1 MDKPSL
7 ETIERALT
15 EAGISY
21 SLEDDECLLR
31 GFEAENYREFDGHQ
45 MIAMRIWIESPCPD
59 LYSIVLEVR
68 ELYFTAG
75 LVSGRIL
82 QILCEQSNFNGI
94 AYTYSRETAEVKARV
109 IVPLMGRRIDSD
121 SFALVVS
128 GFAHEINIANPLI
141 QTLLDRD
148 KKESDEFMK
157 EIEVLNRE
165 AIDNQDLGEDSAG

>member
-7 ETIERALT
+7 EIVERALT

-21 SLEDDECLLR
+21 SLEDEDYLLL
-31 GFEAENYREFDGHQ
+31 GFETENYRDFDGDK
-45 MIAMRIWIESPCPD
+45 MVAMRIWIESPYPD
-59 LYSIVLEVR
+59 LHSIVMEIR

-82 QILCEQSNFNGI
+82 QILCEQSNSNGI

-109 IVPLMGRRIDSD
+109 IVPLMSRIIDAD
-121 SFALVVS
+121 SFALVVN
-128 GFAHEINIANPLI
+128 GFAHSIDNANPLI

-148 KKESDEFMK
+148 KKESEEFMK
-157 EIEVLNRE
+157 EIEELNRE
-165 AIDNQDLGEDSAG
+165 WMNNQDLEEDSSG

>member
-7 ETIERALT
+7 EIVEQALT

-21 SLEDDECLLR
+21 SLEEDEFLLL
-31 GFEAENYREFDGHQ
+31 GFEMENYRDFDGDR
-45 MIAMRIWIESPCPD
+45 MISMRIWIESPYPD

-82 QILCEQSNFNGI
+82 QILCEQSNSNGI

-109 IVPLMGRRIDSD
+109 IVPLMGRRIDTE
-121 SFALVVS
+121 SFALVVN
-128 GFAHEINIANPLI
+128 GFAHAIDNANPLI

-157 EIEVLNRE
+157 KMEELNRE
-165 AIDNQDLGEDSAG
+165 AMNNKDLGEDSAG